1 MASKSLGTLTLNLVA
16 QVGGFVS
23 GLDKAERATEKW
35 KKQVERDAKKIGVAF
50 AAAGVAAAA
59 GLTALVKSSIDAADE
74 LSKTSTIVGVAIDDL
89 SGLKHAAELSGVEFN
104 ELESDLIKFNKTTA
118 DAFEGIGAGA
128 EAYEKLGV
136 SVKNTDGTLKNN
148 YELIQEVADQFQ
160 LMEDGAQKA
169 ALAQDLFGRG
179 GAKLIP
185 LLNGGAEGLAEFR
198 EEAER
203 LGLVLDQD
211 TGKAAE
217 EFNDN
222 VDRLTKNVTGLGNQ
236 IATELLPELVDISR
250 AFLDINDNGS
260 AANSIAEGLGKTL
273 KVVTAT
279 AIGFVGAF
287 DLVAKSLAGLAAIGK
302 TATEGG
308 LGIAGVVP
316 ASLPFVI
323 AKNWDNVKTQLDIV
337 GDDLDTTANEYAD
350 LLNKIWD
357 AGGDKPAGE
366 TPAKAIT
373 SDLEALHNQ
382 IVKTASGRTFDF
394 FDPFAEGAAETN
406 EELEKLLDN
415 FENVESS
422 LQRQLAL
429 NEEAS
434 ELQQIRY
441 EIEHGSLVGINE
453 QQQKRLEGLAAEID
467 KHKELQAQEEERN
480 ELTRE
485 YKAVRDGLINQDVL
499 LTEQAEDRAQV
510 LKRALDQGIISET
523 EFGELVILNSEK
535 LKEQIDQIKEKTNEL
550 DEFTKNA
557 ARSIQSELSDAIVG
571 GFEGGSE
578 DLLKRWGRLLER
590 LVADAIA
597 ADLTRALFG
606 QTNGGG
612 QMGTGTLITNFAGLF
627 AGLFDGGGSIGH
639 GQFGIVGENGPEIV
653 RGPAVVTGRMET
665 EKIMSGNSVGNVT
678 MNFPGVTN
686 AQEARRAAGAAGRE
700 LLSVI
705 QGAQRYA

>member
-1 MASKSLGTLTLNLVA
+1 MASKSLGTLTLDLVA
-16 QVGGFVS
+16 NVGGFVS
-23 GLDKAERATEKW
+23 GLNKAERASEKW
-35 KKQVERDAKKIGVAF
+35 KKQAASDAKKIGVAF

-59 GLTALVKSSIDAADE
+59 GLTALVKSSIDAADQ

-89 SGLKHAAELSGVEFN
+89 SGLKHAAELSGVEFS
-104 ELESDLIKFNKTTA
+104 ELEADLIKFNKTTA
-118 DAFEGIGAGA
+118 SAFEGVGKGA
-128 EAYEKLGV
+128 EAYEALGI

-148 YELIQEVADQFQ
+148 YQLIQEISEQFQ
-160 LMEDGAQKA
+160 QMEDGAQKA

-185 LLNGGAEGLAEFR
+185 LLNGGAEGLADFR

-203 LGLVLDQD
+203 LGLVLDQE

-222 VDRLTKNVTGLGNQ
+222 LDRLTKNVTGLGNQ
-236 IATELLPELVDISR
+236 IAADLLPELVDISS
-250 AFLDINDNGS
+250 AFLDVNSSGT
-260 AANSIAEGLGKTL
+260 AANLIATEIGSTL
-273 KVVTAT
+273 KVLTAT
-279 AIGFVGAF
+279 AIGVVAAF
-287 DLVAKSLAGLAAIGK
+287 DLVGKSLGGLATIGK
-302 TATEGG
+302 TLTEGG
-308 LGIAGVVP
+308 LGLAGILPNNLPMTIAQ
-316 ASLPFVI
+316 
-323 AKNWDNVKTQLDIV
+323 NWGKVKSELDIV

-350 LLNKIWD
+350 LLNKIWN
-357 AGGDKPAGE
+357 AGGDKPNG
-366 TPAKAIT
+366 TPPVKAIAADLSYLNAEIAKAAN
-373 SDLEALHNQ
+373 S
-382 IVKTASGRTFDF
+382 RTFDF
-394 FDPFAEGAAETN
+394 FDPFAEGAEETN

-429 NEEAS
+429 NETAS
-434 ELQQIRY
+434 ELQQLRY

-453 QQQKRLEGLAAEID
+453 QQQIKLELLA
-467 KHKELQAQEEERN
+467 KELDAINAAKDADEART
-480 ELTRE
+480 ELTKE

-499 LTEQAEDRAQV
+499 LTEQAEERAQV

-535 LKEQIDQIKEKTNEL
+535 LKEQIDQIKDKTNEL

-557 ARSIQSELSDAIVG
+557 ARSIQSELSDAIVE
-571 GFEGGSE
+571 GFEGGSD
-578 DLLKRWGRLLER
+578 DLLKRWGKLLER
-590 LVADAIA
+590 LVADALA
-597 ADLTRALFG
+597 ADIGRAIFG
-606 QTNGGG
+606 QANSGG
-612 QMGTGTLITNFAGLF
+612 QMGVGGLLSGIAGVF
-627 AGLFDGGGSIGH
+627 GGLFDSGGSIGSN
-639 GQFGIVGENGPEIV
+639 QFGIVGENGPEIV

-665 EKIMSGNSVGNVT
+665 QKIMSGNSVGNIT

-705 QGAQRYA
+705 QGSQRYA